1 MGTWSRPIFTTA
13 PSAVIRPAEL
23 SEMAKDIIGGCLME
37 DKDGDLMT
45 KESFTMGE
53 LMAHVCE
60 TSKIMGYFTPR
71 LMSSWKELL
80 LLAIRSNYGLAKIEC
95 HFYCRDDAAP
105 FYFVATDDG
114 NCWAHVYSHGDMKLH
129 FANIRKAD
137 QPGDDEGADVVYE
150 FNDNKYKSQYTK
162 VGCEV
167 RSFDIY
173 TNNPSLFWQMF

>member
-23 SEMAKDIIGGCLME
+23 SEMTRHIIGRCLME
-37 DKDGDLMT
+37 DLMS

-53 LMAHVCE
+53 LMAHVCQ

-95 HFYCRDDAAP
+95 HFYCRDDAVP

-114 NCWAHVYSHGDMKLH
+114 NCWAHVYSHRDMKLH
-129 FANIRKAD
+129 FAKIRKAD

-150 FNDNKYKSQYTK
+150 FNDIKYKAEYKK
-162 VGCEV
+162 VGCGV
-167 RSFDIY
+167 SSFDVY
-173 TNNPSLFWQMF
+173 TNNPSLFWQMI